1 MDKEIMR
8 GSIDILILSLIGK
21 KDTYGYEIV
30 KQLKTSSKDLYEM
43 SEGTL
48 YPALKRLERKEW
60 IRSYWGDSDEGG
72 RRKYYTLTDNGEKAL
87 NAKLKEW
94 HQVNRLIN
102 VCTEGTAWI
111 KNLRFT
117 SARL

>member
-30 KQLKTSSKDLYEM
+30 KQLKASSQDLYAM

-48 YPALKRLERKEW
+48 YPALKRLEKKEW
-60 IRSYWGDSDEGG
+60 ISSYWGDSEEGG
-72 RRKYYTLTDNGEKAL
+72 RRKYYTLTENGKKAL
-87 NAKLKEW
+87 NSKLIEW
-94 HQVNRLIN
+94 NQVNRLIKA
-102 VCTEGTAWI
+102 CTEGMAWI
-111 KNLRFT
+111 RNSRFT
-117 SARL
+117 SARS